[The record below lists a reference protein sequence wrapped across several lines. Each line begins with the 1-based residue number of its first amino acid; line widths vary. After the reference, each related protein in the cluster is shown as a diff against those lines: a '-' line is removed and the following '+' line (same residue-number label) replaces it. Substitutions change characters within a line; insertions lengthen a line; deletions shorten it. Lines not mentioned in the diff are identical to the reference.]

1 MKRIDVYVKEA
12 QYEEWKRI
20 AESKGQSLS
29 DFVKEMVAK
38 GLAQGVLEQRI
49 EKLEEKMDG
58 RFKEMDN
65 ELNVLWGIT
74 GQLDDALKKLN
85 RGEKLEDRDFVYHA

>member
-1 MKRIDVYVKEA
+1 MKRVDVYVKEE

-85 RGEKLEDRDFVYHA
+85 RGEKLEDRDFVYHS

>member
-20 AESKGQSLS
+20 AEGKGQSLS

-85 RGEKLEDRDFVYHA
+85 HGEKLEDRDFVYHS